1 MESMHVAFSRNETHQ
16 NFNIWVYGE
25 RGRLVRGSGLFVG
38 ETGVAADHHF
48 LTPKDGSSFRFT
60 EGHYRLEVLAHLLG
74 DKKPLRLFS
83 QLLDVT
89 REKAVAL
96 EERNAGLYFDWGPD
110 SSRYLTHVENR
121 SPSPDETHV
130 GKQPS
135 PKELDEFIDAL
146 VRSRQ

>member
-1 MESMHVAFSRNETHQ
+1 MESMHVALSRNETHQ

-38 ETGVAADHHF
+38 DGRCSRSPLSHSERRKFIPLYRRPLQARSVGTPSRRQKALAA
-48 LTPKDGSSFRFT
+48 
-60 EGHYRLEVLAHLLG
+60 
-74 DKKPLRLFS
+74 LFPAIR
-83 QLLDVT
+83 VT

-130 GKQPS
+130 GKEPS